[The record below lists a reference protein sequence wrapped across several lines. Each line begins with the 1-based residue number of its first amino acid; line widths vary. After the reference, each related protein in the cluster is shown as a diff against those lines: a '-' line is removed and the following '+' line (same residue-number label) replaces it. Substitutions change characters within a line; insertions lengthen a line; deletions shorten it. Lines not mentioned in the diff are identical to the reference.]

1 MNLKEGEKAPDFSLK
16 DKDSNLIKLSLIK
29 AEYIVIYFYPKDNTS
44 GCTTEGKEFT
54 QDLEKFKK
62 LNAEV
67 IGISGGDKESKKK
80 FCEKHNLKVRLL
92 SDPDFKISDKY
103 SAYGEKIFLGRKFM
117 GIKRTT
123 FILDKN
129 KKIIKIYE
137 DVKANGHSQEVL
149 EFIKIFR
156 HSF

>member
-67 IGISGGDKESKKK
+67 IGISGGDEESKKK